1 MVAQIEREP
10 VGPGEESVWDYPRPP
25 RLEDTSKHIEV
36 IFNGVKIADTQRAK
50 RVLETAGPPVYYIPA
65 DDVRL
70 EEHFTLTERS
80 TFCEF
85 KGNAS
90 YYTISVGDKTAPNA
104 AWTYLDPTPSFEPIR
119 GYVAIYPA
127 SMDACL
133 VDGELAQPQPGRYYG
148 GWITHEI
155 KGPFKGSPGS
165 QGW

>member
-1 MVAQIEREP
+1 MVTQIEREP

-36 IFNGVKIADTQRAK
+36 IFNGVKIADTRRAK
-50 RVLETAGPPVYYIPA
+50 RVLETAGPPVYYIPPE
-65 DDVRL
+65 DVKL
-70 EEHFTLTERS
+70 QEYFTRTERS

-90 YYTISVGDKTAPNA
+90 YYTITVGDKTAHNA
-104 AWTYLDPTPSFEPIR
+104 AWTYLEPTPSFAPIM

-127 SMDACL
+127 PMDACL
-133 VDGELAQPQPGRYYG
+133 VDGELVQPQPGRYYG

-165 QGW
+165 QSW